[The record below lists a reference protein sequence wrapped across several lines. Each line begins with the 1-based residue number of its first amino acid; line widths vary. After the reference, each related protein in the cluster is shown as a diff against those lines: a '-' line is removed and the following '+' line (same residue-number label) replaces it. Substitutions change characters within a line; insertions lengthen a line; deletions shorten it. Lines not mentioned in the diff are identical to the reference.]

1 MKALSDYVHGKGLKL
16 GIYSDAGYAQLSK
29 EKPQSHKKTRLGK
42 CGWQKQKFNEKFNGL
57 CLNCCFLSQITPTVL
72 LSVRELAANRCRA
85 HLDMKSKMQKLSHL
99 G

>member
-42 CGWQKQKFNEKFNGL
+42 CGWQKQKFKLLEKGRRGG
-57 CLNCCFLSQITPTVL
+57 T
-72 LSVRELAANRCRA
+72 NRIVPMSRWSSEA
-85 HLDMKSKMQKLSHL
+85 V
-99 G
+99 